1 MIAAIPLSVSAA
13 GEYVPGNHR
22 WSCYQNQVQWGRP
35 AGAAS
40 GDSFEY
46 EAQLLLGDDV
56 VESKAVEIDT
66 YLFFT
71 NDVVTRPQEEY
82 TIRVRAR
89 WIMIVG
95 DPDGQYM
102 VADVGEA
109 EPPHEHSYTQKH
121 DAAQH
126 WQECSCGDKKDG
138 AVHSFG
144 AWTADG
150 NTESRICTVCGYA
163 ETRDAAQTSATG
175 ETTDNGQDSGG
186 EGIAEL
192 TDENTGV
199 SVSLSEAVPEGVE
212 LYAGVMEAESLL
224 EEKPELKEA
233 LDGLLSVYEISI
245 RQNGEPVEIKDSAM
259 TVRIPMNSH
268 LEGYAHY
275 QAVRVDGEPERIEAK
290 AEDGSLVFEAGGPG
304 RYAVLGSDTPFSVSA
319 IFLPDE
325 PAPSPGDGGAEE
337 KDGNTVYIVL
347 LAAIPAA
354 VLLALLLSL
363 CMVAAMV
370 PVVVLAAGQYVPEN
384 PRWSGYGN
392 QVPFHNRS
400 KLWLAPIFSPPV
412 CSEPFLTAGSLEHG
426 FSSRSQGSLI
436 GAMVF
441 TICFGFGIII
451 KKYRRRFPCISPVRS
466 GMNGWNTAGVAAAG

>member
-1 MIAAIPLSVSAA
+1 M
-13 GEYVPGNHR
+13 
-22 WSCYQNQVQWGRP
+22 
-35 AGAAS
+35 
-40 GDSFEY
+40 
-46 EAQLLLGDDV
+46 
-56 VESKAVEIDT
+56 
-66 YLFFT
+66 
-71 NDVVTRPQEEY
+71 
-82 TIRVRAR
+82 RAR

-126 WQECSCGDKKDG
+126 WQACSCGDKKD
-138 AVHSFG
+138 AADHSFG

-319 IFLPDE
+319 IIQ
-325 PAPSPGDGGAEE
+325 PARCRETKRMETPSTSFCWPRYRRLSCWRCCLYSYTGKSGRHRITRQPEERIRPNRTAEIPKTDSTCKGENEDDSKKEFAGA
-337 KDGNTVYIVL
+337 
-347 LAAIPAA
+347 AA
-354 VLLALLLSL
+354 VL
-363 CMVAAMV
+363 M
-370 PVVVLAAGQYVPEN
+370 
-384 PRWSGYGN
+384 
-392 QVPFHNRS
+392 
-400 KLWLAPIFSPPV
+400 
-412 CSEPFLTAGSLEHG
+412 HG
-426 FSSRSQGSLI
+426 GR
-436 GAMVF
+436 
-441 TICFGFGIII
+441 
-451 KKYRRRFPCISPVRS
+451 
-466 GMNGWNTAGVAAAG
+466 NTAGDSVCGRRRYAPKHTMGREP

>member
-1 MIAAIPLSVSAA
+1 MI
-13 GEYVPGNHR
+13 
-22 WSCYQNQVQWGRP
+22 
-35 AGAAS
+35 
-40 GDSFEY
+40 
-46 EAQLLLGDDV
+46 
-56 VESKAVEIDT
+56 T
-66 YLFFT
+66 
-71 NDVVTRPQEEY
+71 
-82 TIRVRAR
+82 
-89 WIMIVG
+89 
-95 DPDGQYM
+95 
-102 VADVGEA
+102 
-109 EPPHEHSYTQKH
+109 
-121 DAAQH
+121 
-126 WQECSCGDKKDG
+126 SCGDKKD
-138 AVHSFG
+138 AADHSFG

-150 NTESRICTVCGYA
+150 NTESRTCTVCGYA

-224 EEKPELKEA
+224 EEKPELKEE

-319 IFLPDE
+319 IIQPD
-325 PAPSPGDGGAEE
+325 PLPGDE
-337 KDGNTVYIVL
+337 KDGNAVYIVL

-354 VLLALLLSL
+354 VLLALLLVFL
-363 CMVAAMV
+363 YRKKRKAQDN
-370 PVVVLAAGQYVPEN
+370 PPAGGKDP
-384 PRWSGYGN
+384 
-392 QVPFHNRS
+392 
-400 KLWLAPIFSPPV
+400 
-412 CSEPFLTAGSLEHG
+412 SEPDGG
-426 FSSRSQGSLI
+426 
-436 GAMVF
+436 
-441 TICFGFGIII
+441 
-451 KKYRRRFPCISPVRS
+451 
-466 GMNGWNTAGVAAAG
+466 NTKN

>member
-1 MIAAIPLSVSAA
+1 MCKEKPLGRLKGARLFSMLLAVCLMIAALPLSVSAA
-13 GEYVPGNHR
+13 VEYVPGNPR
-22 WSCYQNQVQWGRP
+22 WSGYKNQVQWDKP

-102 VADVGEA
+102 VADVGEWGPWATKTGSGGGEA

-126 WQECSCGDKKDG
+126 WQACSCGDKKDT
-138 AVHSFG
+138 ADHSFG

-150 NTESRICTVCGYA
+150 NTERRICTVCGYA
-163 ETRDAAQTSATG
+163 ETRDAAQTSAPG
-175 ETTDNGQDSGG
+175 KNPDNGQDSGG
-186 EGIAEL
+186 EGIVEM

-199 SVSLSEAVPEGVE
+199 SVSLSEAVEGVE
-212 LYAGVMEAESLL
+212 LYVGVMAAESLL
-224 EEKPELKEA
+224 EAKPELKEE

-275 QAVRVDGEPERIEAK
+275 QAVRVDDEPERIEAK
-290 AEDGSLVFEAGGPG
+290 AKDGSLVFEAGGPG
-304 RYAVLGSDTPFSVSA
+304 QYAVLGSDTPFTVSA
-319 IFLPDE
+319 TFPPDE
-325 PAPSPGDGGAEE
+325 PISPPEDSGTEE
-337 KDGNTVYIVL
+337 KGGNAVYIVL
-347 LAAIPAA
+347 LAVIPAA
-354 VLLALLLSL
+354 VLLALLLVFL
-363 CMVAAMV
+363 YRKKRKAQDN
-370 PVVVLAAGQYVPEN
+370 PPAGGKCP
-384 PRWSGYGN
+384 SGPDGGN
-392 QVPFHNRS
+392 TKN
-400 KLWLAPIFSPPV
+400 
-412 CSEPFLTAGSLEHG
+412 
-426 FSSRSQGSLI
+426 
-436 GAMVF
+436 
-441 TICFGFGIII
+441 
-451 KKYRRRFPCISPVRS
+451 
-466 GMNGWNTAGVAAAG
+466 